1 MFGRLFRRDSE
12 AESIASGLYG
22 AVVAQA
28 RNPVLYTDYGVADTV
43 TGRFEVVTLHL
54 ILVLDR
60 LQRESDGEKAL
71 GQRIFDLYCAD
82 MDNAL
87 RELGFGDLGV
97 PKRMKT
103 MAEAFY
109 GRAAAYR
116 EALAAGDAA
125 GLGAAIARNVFP
137 DGGAG
142 GARILALYG
151 LASATALALTSVTQ
165 LRAGGMHF
173 ADLAAYAAS
182 QANGELVA

>member
-28 RNPVLYTDYGVADTV
+28 RNPVLYGDFGVADTV
-43 TGRFEVVTLHL
+43 TGRFEMVTLHL

-60 LQRESDGEKAL
+60 LERQEDGDRAL

-82 MDNAL
+82 MDNSL

-97 PKRMKT
+97 PKRMKK

-116 EALAAGDAA
+116 EALAAGDAE
-125 GLGAAIARNVFP
+125 GLGTAIARNVIP
-137 DGGAG
+137 AG
-142 GARILALYG
+142 GAASALAQYC
-151 LASATALALTSVTQ
+151 LASATALALTPVAQ
-165 LRAGGMHF
+165 LRSGGMHF
-173 ADLAAYAAS
+173 ADVAAYAPSRAS
-182 QANGELVA
+182 EEAVA

>member
-22 AVVAQA
+22 AIVAQA
-28 RNPVLYTDYGVADTV
+28 RNPVLYTDFGVADTV
-43 TGRFEVVTLHL
+43 TGRFEMVTLHL

-60 LQRESDGEKAL
+60 LQREIDGEKAV

-82 MDNAL
+82 MDNSL

-97 PKRMKT
+97 PKRMKN

-109 GRAAAYR
+109 GRAGTYR

-125 GLGAAIARNVFP
+125 GLGTVIARNVFP

-142 GARILALYG
+142 EARALALYG
-151 LASATALALTSVTQ
+151 LASATALALTPVAQ

-173 ADLAAYAAS
+173 ADLAAYAPSRAS
-182 QANGELVA
+182 AEVVA